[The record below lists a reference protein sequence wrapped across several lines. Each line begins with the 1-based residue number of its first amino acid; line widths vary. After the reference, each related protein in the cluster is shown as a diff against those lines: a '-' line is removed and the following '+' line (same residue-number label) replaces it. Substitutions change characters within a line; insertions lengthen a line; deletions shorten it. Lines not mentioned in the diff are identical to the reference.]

1 MQNFNTANISYNNY
15 VTKLGWGNVISGCNK
30 FCVIGIAVTAAK
42 TIPGGTIIGT
52 LPFNVTEISVPLIQ
66 NSKVYIIAYGNNIR
80 IENQVESGQSI
91 LAKIPT
97 FVTI

>member
-30 FCVIGIAVTAAK
+30 FCVIGIAVTAAI